1 MNASARVAAS
11 AAHRGRLS
19 GAVVAAS
26 FLMLV
31 CAAPAWPD
39 VPDNRGVSLNPED
52 PLSPAY
58 EDTLDRR
65 DEQRLE
71 EALETGDSFVRTVH
85 GTGRVPGD
93 GLPPAVQYEPEGG
106 PERSSADVSTRRG
119 VSTQRGVSTRRDAA
133 ARPATVY
140 ESVGLPA
147 GRSTG
152 GGEDLAALV
161 AVLLEAWNR
170 PPQIV
175 SLRYAAPRDR
185 GSAASGRS
193 VERAAQDGPRPPYV
207 AAGTGLYART
217 LYAVDSDY
225 PGPVVLELLQPPL
238 AGAVAH
244 GGFERVGQRLVLRL
258 GSLTWQGRTIPVD
271 AWAVDPNCA
280 CYGVRGEVDRHF
292 LSRVLLPAAARFAEG
307 FLTAVAAPARTLT
320 MQDGTVFDERG
331 AAGEHEALQAGAGA
345 AARTLGDILM
355 ADAPKETTVR
365 IPRNTPLVVMVARD
379 FGAPPGLSRREG
391 ADAAE

>member
-1 MNASARVAAS
+1 MNASARVTALAAR
-11 AAHRGRLS
+11 RGRLW
-19 GAVVAAS
+19 GAVVVAS

-31 CAAPAWPD
+31 CAAPVWPD

-71 EALETGDSFVRTVH
+71 EALDTGDSFVATVH
-85 GTGRVPGD
+85 GTGRVPGN
-93 GLPPAVQYEPEGG
+93 GLPPAVQYGPEGG
-106 PERSSADVSTRRG
+106 PERSSAGASSPRAVSTRRG
-119 VSTQRGVSTRRDAA
+119 VDAA
-133 ARPATVY
+133 ARPASVY

-147 GRSTG
+147 ARSTG

-175 SLRYAAPRDR
+175 SLRYPVPQERGGAA
-185 GSAASGRS
+185 AGRNT
-193 VERAAQDGPRPPYV
+193 ERAAPDGPRLPHV

-225 PGPVVLELLQPPL
+225 PGPVVLEILQPPL

-258 GSLTWQGRTIPVD
+258 ASLTWRGRTFPVD

-280 CYGVRGEVDRHF
+280 CYGIEGEVDRHF
-292 LSRVLLPAAARFAEG
+292 VSRVLLPAAARFAEG

-320 MQDGTVFDERG
+320 MQDGTVFHERG
-331 AAGEHEALQAGAGA
+331 AAGEREALHAGAGA
-345 AARTLGDILM
+345 AARTLADILT
-355 ADAPKETTVR
+355 ADAPKETTIR
-365 IPRNTPLVVMVARD
+365 IPRDTPLVVMLARD
-379 FGAPPGLSRREG
+379 FARAPGAVPKLGWRER
-391 ADAAE
+391 ADAGE

>member
-11 AAHRGRLS
+11 AARRGRLS

-58 EDTLDRR
+58 EGTLDRR

-106 PERSSADVSTRRG
+106 PGRSSEGVSTRRG
-119 VSTQRGVSTRRDAA
+119 VDAA

-140 ESVGLPA
+140 ESVALPA
-147 GRSTG
+147 ARSTG
-152 GGEDLAALV
+152 DGDGLAALV
-161 AVLLEAWNR
+161 AVLLEEWNR

-175 SLRYAAPRDR
+175 SLRYAAPPDR
-185 GSAASGRS
+185 NGGDTAASRS
-193 VERAAQDGPRPPYV
+193 VERAVPDGPRPPHV

-258 GSLTWQGRTIPVD
+258 ASLTWRGRTFPVD
-271 AWAVDPNCA
+271 AWAVDPQCA
-280 CYGVRGEVDRHF
+280 CYGIEGEVDRHF

-331 AAGEHEALQAGAGA
+331 AAGERDALHAGAGA

-355 ADAPKETTVR
+355 ADAPKEATVR
-365 IPRNTPLVVMVARD
+365 IPRNTPLVVMVARH
-379 FGAPPGLSRREG
+379 FGAPPGLAASDLHRRERIHAG
-391 ADAAE
+391 E

>member
-1 MNASARVAAS
+1 MNARARVAAS

-71 EALETGDSFVRTVH
+71 EALETGDSFVKTVH

-93 GLPPAVQYEPEGG
+93 GLPPAVQYGPEGG
-106 PERSSADVSTRRG
+106 PERSSAGVSTRRG
-119 VSTQRGVSTRRDAA
+119 VSTQRGVDADA
-133 ARPATVY
+133 VGRPATVY

-147 GRSTG
+147 ARSTG

-175 SLRYAAPRDR
+175 SLRYAAPQDR
-185 GSAASGRS
+185 GGAAAGRS
-193 VERAAQDGPRPPYV
+193 VERAAQDAPRPPYV

-244 GGFERVGQRLVLRL
+244 GGFERVGQRLMLRL
-258 GSLTWQGRTIPVD
+258 GSLTWQGRTFPVD

-280 CYGVRGEVDRHF
+280 CYGIEGEVDRHF

-331 AAGEHEALQAGAGA
+331 AAGEREALHAGAGA

-355 ADAPKETTVR
+355 ADAPKEATVR
-365 IPRNTPLVVMVARD
+365 IPSNTPLVVMVARH
-379 FGAPPGLSRREG
+379 FAAPPDLSRREG

>member
-26 FLMLV
+26 VLMLV

-71 EALETGDSFVRTVH
+71 EALDRGDSFVKTVH
-85 GTGRVPGD
+85 GTGRVPGG
-93 GLPPAVQYEPEGG
+93 GLPPALQYGPEGG
-106 PERSSADVSTRRG
+106 AERSSAGESTRRG
-119 VSTQRGVSTRRDAA
+119 VSTRGGVDAG
-133 ARPATVY
+133 ARPANVY

-147 GRSTG
+147 ARGTG

-185 GSAASGRS
+185 GAAAGRS
-193 VERAAQDGPRPPYV
+193 AERAAQDGPRPPYV

-244 GGFERVGQRLVLRL
+244 GGFERVRQRLVLRL
-258 GSLTWQGRTIPVD
+258 ASLTWRGRTFPLD
-271 AWAVDPNCA
+271 AWAVDPSCA
-280 CYGVRGEVDRHF
+280 CYGIEGEVDRHF
-292 LSRVLLPAAARFAEG
+292 VSRVLLPAAARFAEG

-320 MQDGTVFDERG
+320 MQDGTVFHERG
-331 AAGEHEALQAGAGA
+331 AAGEREALHAGAGA
-345 AARTLGDILM
+345 AAQTLGDILM

-365 IPRNTPLVVMVARD
+365 IPRDTPLVVMVARD
-379 FGAPPGLSRREG
+379 LARAPGAAPDPGWRERANAG
-391 ADAAE
+391 E